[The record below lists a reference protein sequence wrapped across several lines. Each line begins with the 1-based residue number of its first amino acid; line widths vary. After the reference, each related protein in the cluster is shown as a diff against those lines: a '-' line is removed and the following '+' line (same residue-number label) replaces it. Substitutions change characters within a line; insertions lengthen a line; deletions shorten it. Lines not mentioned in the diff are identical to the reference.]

1 MQFGRHFAG
10 YLLNMQKKIE
20 MNAIYVNGINLF
32 SRLPTYRGA
41 GGVLVLNR
49 ENRKSTELSLSL
61 SLRWNLLI
69 AFCRE
74 LFESK
79 VEGRICILLFLI
91 VAKPVITPI
100 RSRGSIS

>member
-32 SRLPTYRGA
+32 SRLPTYRG
-41 GGVLVLNR
+41 GGAR
-49 ENRKSTELSLSL
+49 TKPRKSEKHRTFSLSL